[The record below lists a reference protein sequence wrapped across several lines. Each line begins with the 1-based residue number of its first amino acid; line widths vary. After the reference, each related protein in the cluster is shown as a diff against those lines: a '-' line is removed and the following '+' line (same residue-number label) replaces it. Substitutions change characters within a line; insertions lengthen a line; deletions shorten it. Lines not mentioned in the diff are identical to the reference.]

1 MEIEEYNK
9 MYKFEEHYWWWVGKR
24 AIIKHLLDILKLDSI
39 NILDVGCGT
48 GINLDFLQK
57 YGNVFG
63 VDFSKEAK
71 KFCKMRGYKII
82 QANAEKLPLKENTF
96 DLITA
101 LDLLEHLDDNMAI
114 SEFYRVLKPD
124 GYLILTVPAFTF
136 LWSKHDE
143 ALHHKRRYDKNQLK
157 NVLKSNGFIIKKLS
171 YWNFFLFFPIAIIRL
186 IKKNMKNKTITSD
199 VKEIPRIINDFLI
212 FMLKIES
219 YLISHINLPIG
230 ISLVCVGKVNK
241 R

>member
-9 MYKFEEHYWWWVGKR
+9 MYKFEEHCWWWVGRR
-24 AIIKHLLDILKLDSI
+24 AIIKHLLYILKLDSI

-48 GINLDFLQK
+48 GANLNFLQK
-57 YGNVFG
+57 YGDILG

-71 KFCKMRGYKII
+71 KFCKMRGYKIV

-143 ALHHKRRYDKNQLK
+143 ALHHKRRYNKNQLK
-157 NVLKSNGFIIKKLS
+157 NVLKSNGFTIKKLS
-171 YWNFFLFFPIAIIRL
+171 YWNFFLFLPIAIIRL
-186 IKKNMKNKTITSD
+186 IKRNMKNKTITSD
-199 VKEIPRIINDFLI
+199 VKEIPKIINDFLI
-212 FMLKIES
+212 FILKIES